1 MGNEDEKAARWLIA
15 GKVSVAGEI
24 CRARDDYIYE
34 RVPSAGA
41 STFAPRAVAVTL
53 GVMNIL
59 VVEDDSE
66 ISAFVATGLRR
77 AGYAVDCASDGMAAE
92 TMARTAIYDA
102 AVVDLMLPGQD
113 GLTLI
118 EHLRATKLTTPV
130 IVLSAKR
137 SSADK
142 VACLRRGADD
152 YLAKPFE
159 LPELLARIE
168 AVLRRTGETSK
179 AERLENSGVV
189 VDLVGRTV
197 RRDGQR
203 IDLPPREFSLLELL
217 MRHAGRPLS
226 KSYLLERL
234 WDFNVEPQT
243 NVVDVLVCRLRD
255 RLDREF
261 PVKLIHTVRAIGY
274 VFRPS

>member
-1 MGNEDEKAARWLIA
+1 MTPG
-15 GKVSVAGEI
+15 
-24 CRARDDYIYE
+24 
-34 RVPSAGA
+34 
-41 STFAPRAVAVTL
+41 VTL
-53 GVMNIL
+53 PPMNIL
-59 VVEDDSE
+59 VVEDDAE
-66 ISAFVATGLRR
+66 IAAFVSRGLRR
-77 AGYAVDCASDGMAAE
+77 AGYTVACAADGFSGE
-92 TMARTAIYDA
+92 KMARAAIYDA
-102 AVVDLMLPGQD
+102 AIVDLMLPGQD

-118 EHLRATKLTTPV
+118 QHLRETKLTTPI

-137 SSADK
+137 SSTDK

-152 YLAKPFE
+152 YLSKPFE

-179 AERLENSGVV
+179 AERLENSGVTI
-189 VDLVGRTV
+189 DLVGRTV
-197 RRDGQR
+197 RRDGQK
-203 IDLPPREFSLLELL
+203 IDLPPREFALLELL
-217 MRHAGRPLS
+217 IRNAGRPLA

-255 RLDREF
+255 RLDRDF

>member
-1 MGNEDEKAARWLIA
+1 
-15 GKVSVAGEI
+15 
-24 CRARDDYIYE
+24 
-34 RVPSAGA
+34 
-41 STFAPRAVAVTL
+41 
-53 GVMNIL
+53 MNIL
-59 VVEDDSE
+59 VVEDDAE
-66 ISAFVATGLRR
+66 ISAFVASGLCR
-77 AGYAVDCASDGMAAE
+77 AGYTVDCASDGLEAE
-92 TMARTAIYDA
+92 KMARSAIYDA

-118 EHLRATKLTTPV
+118 KRLRETKLTTPI

-137 SSADK
+137 SSTDK
-142 VACLRRGADD
+142 VACLRKGADD

-159 LPELLARIE
+159 MPELIARIE
-168 AVLRRTGETSK
+168 AVLRRTGDAPKS
-179 AERLENSGVV
+179 ERLENSGVT

-197 RRDGQR
+197 RRDGSK
-203 IDLPPREFSLLELL
+203 IDLPPREFALLELL
-217 MRHAGRPLS
+217 MRNAGRPLS

-255 RLDREF
+255 RLDRDF
-261 PVKLIHTVRAIGY
+261 SVKLIQTVRAIGY